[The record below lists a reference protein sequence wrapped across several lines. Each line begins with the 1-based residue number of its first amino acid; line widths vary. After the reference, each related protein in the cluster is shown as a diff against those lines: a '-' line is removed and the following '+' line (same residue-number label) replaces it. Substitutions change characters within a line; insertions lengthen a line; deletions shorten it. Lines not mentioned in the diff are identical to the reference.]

1 MAGQLA
7 RLTLRQA
14 PRRRAHVGAHR
25 ATRVTAARSGL
36 ADVARG
42 GTLNLV
48 GAAVSSAATLS
59 VTILVT
65 RHFSR
70 PVAGTFFT
78 ATSLFLIIET
88 IATLGAYNGVIYFI
102 ARLRAAGAD
111 SRIPAMIMTAVLP
124 VLAAAVIGA
133 GLLLLFAAP
142 LARGLLGG
150 HLPRGVSIG
159 AVADALRVLA
169 VILPFAVLLD
179 TYTGASRGYREMRP
193 TVVLDRIGRS
203 CLQLVGVAAA
213 TAAGSAALLAP
224 LWVLPYLPAGILAW
238 LWLRRIRRRPR
249 PAAATPARYPAASI
263 DPGLAD
269 ARPRKFWRF
278 TAPRAL
284 ATTAQMII
292 QRLDII
298 LVGILRGPVDAA
310 IYTAA
315 TRFLVVGQLGNIAIS
330 MAAQPQLAHLF
341 AARDRRG
348 ANAVYQATTAWL
360 IVLTWPLYLLAVIYG
375 PTALLVFG
383 HSYRAGSAVMVI
395 LGLTMLLTTGCG
407 QVDIVLTTAGRSSWS
422 LVNWLLAV
430 GINVGI
436 DLALIPTYGI
446 TGAAIGWAVALAV
459 TNLVMLGE
467 VGAIVRVSP
476 FGLGC
481 LAAALLATASFG
493 AIPLASR
500 AVLGSGLAA
509 SALSILCGCAV
520 FAAGLW
526 YLRRPLQL
534 TALGGLPGVRRLN
547 RR

>member
-1 MAGQLA
+1 MSGQLA
-7 RLTLRQA
+7 RLTLRQV
-14 PRRRAHVGAHR
+14 PRRPAHVGKHR
-25 ATRVTAARSGL
+25 LTRVSAARAGL

-42 GTLNLV
+42 GTLNLA
-48 GAAVSSAATLS
+48 GAAISSVATLS

-70 PVAGTFFT
+70 PAAGAFFT
-78 ATSLFLIIET
+78 ATSLFLILET

-102 ARLRAAGAD
+102 ARLRAAGAEH
-111 SRIPAMIMTAVLP
+111 RIPAMITTAVLP
-124 VLAAAVIGA
+124 VVTAAVLAAGT
-133 GLLLLFAAP
+133 LLLFAGP

-150 HLPRGVSIG
+150 HVPHGVSIG

-169 VILPFAVLLD
+169 ITLPFAVLLD

-193 TVVLDRIGRS
+193 TVVVDRVGRS
-203 CLQLVGVAAA
+203 CLQLAGVAAA
-213 TAAGSAALLAP
+213 AAAGSAGLLAP
-224 LWVLPYLPAGILAW
+224 LWALPYIPAGVLAW
-238 LWLRRIRRRPR
+238 LWLRRIRRRRRPPVPGPAGD
-249 PAAATPARYPAASI
+249 PAAGA

-269 ARPRKFWRF
+269 AGARKFWGF

-284 ATTAQMII
+284 ATTAQMVI

-341 AARDRRG
+341 AARDRHG

-375 PTALLVFG
+375 PAVLVIFG

-407 QVDIVLTTAGRSSWS
+407 QVDVVLTTAGRSSWS
-422 LVNWLLAV
+422 LANWLLAV

-436 DLALIPTYGI
+436 DLALIPRYGI

-459 TNLVMLGE
+459 TNLVMLAE
-467 VGAIVRVSP
+467 VRAIVRVSP
-476 FGLGC
+476 FGRGC
-481 LAAALLATASFG
+481 LAAAVLATVSFA
-493 AIPLASR
+493 AIPLGLR
-500 AVLGSGLAA
+500 AVLGTGLAA
-509 SALSILCGCAV
+509 SALTAACGCVV

-526 YLRRPLQL
+526 RLRQPLQL
-534 TALGGLPGVRRLN
+534 TALAGLPGARPLKSG
-547 RR
+547 